1 MTKPEQPLAEECG
14 GKCTVDALGD
24 FPVAPA
30 PRRFIL
36 SPHGLCVTC
45 SQYIAGEMMPWHDAS
60 PRCESGKRN
69 HCTCDICF

>member
-1 MTKPEQPLAEECG
+1 MNGARPHSQPEGAEA
-14 GKCTVDALGD
+14 KSV
-24 FPVAPA
+24 
-30 PRRFIL
+30 RRFIL

-45 SQYIAGEMMPWHDAS
+45 SQYVAGEMMPWHDAS